1 MAKNQ
6 YTYAVARIRSME
18 VSLFSQAD
26 IEQLLA
32 CRDEKQCLQLLQEKG
47 WGNADTPSDA
57 EAILTCER
65 EKTWA
70 EVGGMIDD
78 MSVFDVLSYPDLFH
92 NLKAAIKMVASGTDE
107 NSCQRDTGQCKK
119 QRIRKAARL
128 HGGGCQRSV

>member
-92 NLKAAIKMVASGTDE
+92 NLKAAIKWWLPE
-107 NSCQRDTGQCKK
+107 QRFRVFSSAGREFLPERYWT
-119 QRIRKAARL
+119 
-128 HGGGCQRSV
+128 V

>member
-57 EAILTCER
+57 GLP
-65 EKTWA
+65 EKR
-70 EVGGMIDD
+70 MRH
-78 MSVFDVLSYPDLFH
+78 F
-92 NLKAAIKMVASGTDE
+92 
-107 NSCQRDTGQCKK
+107 C
-119 QRIRKAARL
+119 IRRMD
-128 HGGGCQRSV
+128 SFVTS